1 MVIDGQ
7 QEGLLFR
14 GRPPLVDGR
23 IVLPEFINA

>member
-7 QEGLLFR
+7 QEGLLFM
-14 GRPPLVDGR
+14 GRPALVDGG